1 MAAMKMSRGAKVAA
15 GVLVLVL
22 VATAGRYGFHRDELY
37 FIEGGRHAAW
47 AQPDNPIL
55 VPLLATAWHSLVHG
69 NLWAFRLIPAL
80 VAGLTVLVAALT
92 AQAFGGSPH
101 DQTAAAVAT
110 ASTSIVPATGHLF
123 SITTFDIFLTS
134 LTLLLLIRAL
144 RQSTGLAQWM
154 ALGVVAGITLEV
166 KVLLGL
172 VLISCL
178 LAMVL
183 IGPRAWLR
191 KPGPWLAG
199 LIAAVIALPNLVW
212 QGLHG
217 WPMLEIARN
226 IAGGGSTSSASRSAV
241 VYLHLLLVGPIISI
255 VLITGLVVLV
265 RRREGTDRS
274 GRPYAWITLAYLIF
288 LIIVIITGGKPY
300 YLAGFFPAVLAAGA
314 GPVLAWATRSA
325 GRKRVA
331 AALLVVSWVVTAFLT
346 LPLAPGGSPMY
357 EIAVAVNPDAGE
369 TVGWNSYVQQIQDVA
384 ETVPADQRRTTI
396 ILAGNY
402 GEAGAISRARR
413 MSPVAATAL
422 PPVYSGHNA
431 FAYWGPPPESA
442 STAIV
447 AGKFSDSELGSWF
460 DQCRKVAQL
469 ASPPGADNEEA
480 GAPIR
485 LCTGR
490 KGPWVQ
496 IWPMVSRLA

>member
-1 MAAMKMSRGAKVAA
+1 MAAIKTSRGAKLAA

-22 VATAGRYGFHRDELY
+22 VAMGGRYGFHRDELY
-37 FIEGGRHAAW
+37 FIEGGRHPAW

-55 VPLLATAWHSLVHG
+55 VPLLAAGWHSLVHG

-80 VAGLTVLVAALT
+80 VAGLTVLVGALT
-92 AQAFGGSPH
+92 ARALGGSPH
-101 DQTAAAVAT
+101 EQTAAAVAT

-144 RQSTGLAQWM
+144 KQPTGLGHWLQ
-154 ALGVVAGITLEV
+154 LGLVAGIALEV

-183 IGPRAWLR
+183 IGPRAWMT

-199 LIAAVIALPNLVW
+199 LIATLIALPNLIW

-226 IAGGGSTSSASRSAV
+226 IAAGGSTSSASRSSV
-241 VYLHLLLVGPIISI
+241 VYLHLLLVGPVISI
-255 VLITGLVVLV
+255 VLITGLVGLV
-265 RRREGTDRS
+265 RRRAGTDRS
-274 GRPYAWITLAYLIF
+274 DRPYAWITLAYMVF
-288 LIIVIITGGKPY
+288 LITVVITGGKPY

-314 GPVLAWATRSA
+314 GPVLSWATRSA
-325 GRKRVA
+325 RRKHVA
-331 AALLVVSWVVTAFLT
+331 AALLVFSWVVTAFLT
-346 LPLAPGGSPMY
+346 LPLAPVGSPLY
-357 EIAVAVNPDAGE
+357 QIAVAVNPDAGE
-369 TVGWNSYVQQIQDVA
+369 TVGWTSYVQQIQDVA
-384 ETVPADQRRTTI
+384 GRIPTNDRSDTI
-396 ILAGNY
+396 ILARNY

-413 MSPVAATAL
+413 MSPVVAAEL

-442 STAIV
+442 ATVIV
-447 AGKFSDSELGSWF
+447 VGEFSEGELGSWF
-460 DQCRKVAQL
+460 SRCRQVAQL
-469 ASPPGADNEEA
+469 ASPPGVDNEED

-490 KGPWVQ
+490 KGPWV
-496 IWPMVSRLA
+496 

>member
-1 MAAMKMSRGAKVAA
+1 VAMG
-15 GVLVLVL
+15 
-22 VATAGRYGFHRDELY
+22 GRYGFHRDELY
-37 FIEGGRHAAW
+37 FIEGGRHPAW

-55 VPLLATAWHSLVHG
+55 VPLLAAGWHSLVHG

-92 AQAFGGSPH
+92 AQALGGSQR

-134 LTLLLLIRAL
+134 LTLLFLIRAL
-144 RQSTGLAQWM
+144 RQPSGLRHWIQ
-154 ALGVVAGITLEV
+154 LGLVAGITLEV

-172 VLISCL
+172 VLVSCL
-178 LAMVL
+178 LAMVVL
-183 IGPRAWLR
+183 GPRARLT
-191 KPGPWLAG
+191 KPGPWLAA
-199 LIAAVIALPNLVW
+199 LIAVLIALPNLIW
-212 QGLHG
+212 QGLHN

-226 IAGGGSTSSASRSAV
+226 IAGGGSTSSASRSSV

-265 RRREGTDRS
+265 RQREGTDRS
-274 GRPYAWITLAYLIF
+274 TRPYAWITLAYLTF
-288 LIIVIITGGKPY
+288 LIIVVITGGKPY

-314 GPVLAWATRSA
+314 GPVLAWATRSTR
-325 GRKRVA
+325 RKQVA
-331 AALLVVSWVVTAFLT
+331 AALLVFSWVVTAFLT
-346 LPLAPGGSPMY
+346 LPLAPVGSPIY
-357 EIAVAVNPDAGE
+357 QIAVAVNPDAGE

-384 ETVPADQRRTTI
+384 DTVPTDQRPATI
-396 ILAGNY
+396 ILARNY

-413 MSPVAATAL
+413 MSPVVASAL

-442 STAIV
+442 TTVIV
-447 AGKFSDSELGSWF
+447 VGEFSDTELGSWF
-460 DQCRKVAQL
+460 GQCRQVAQL
-469 ASPPGADNEEA
+469 TSPPGVDNEED

-490 KGPWVQ
+490 KQPWVL